1 MKSKHLV
8 RGGVIATLGLGAALV
23 VVGPD
28 RIRALFTQTQT
39 VVNDAIDARIKDP
52 VALRQQIRTL
62 AEQYPRRIADV
73 RGDLAQLKVQQ
84 AQLQRDLQI
93 ANRVVEMADADF
105 EKLSLA
111 LGHANAT
118 AIQNV
123 SLRSDAP
130 GAEAEPQ
137 AGIVIVFK
145 NERLSIE
152 QAQNKSGQVVAT
164 RAAYASRA
172 ADIQRDLGYLTR
184 QEQQLGQLL
193 GKLEQEQMSFN
204 TQMFDLDRQID
215 AIGRNDRMIAI
226 MSDRQKTL
234 DEQSRYRAAS
244 LDQIT
249 SKLADIRARQEA
261 QLGSLGKLQDRTAY
275 EDAAKATLDR
285 ETATAAAQKARQP
298 QQPKAHV
305 IEINPDK
312 LPPLPAVT
320 PGAPAAP
327 TVTPTAADGRVSMRT
342 D

>member
-1 MKSKHLV
+1 MAMSKHLV
-8 RGGVIATLGLGAALV
+8 RGGVIAALGLGAALV

-28 RIRALFTQTQT
+28 RVRALFTQTQSN
-39 VVNDAIDARIKDP
+39 VNAAIDKQITDP

-73 RGDLAQLKVQQ
+73 RGDLAQLKTQQ

-111 LGHANAT
+111 LGHASAT

-123 SLRSDAP
+123 SLRSDQPEGEAQP
-130 GAEAEPQ
+130 GV
-137 AGIVIVFK
+137 VIVFK

-152 QAQNKSGQVVAT
+152 QAQNRSSQVVAT

-172 ADIQRDLGYLTR
+172 ADVQRDLGYLTQ

-226 MSDRQKTL
+226 MSERQKTL

-261 QLGSLGKLQDRTAY
+261 QLSSLGKLQDRTAY
-275 EDAAKATLDR
+275 EDAAKSLLDR
-285 ETATAAAQKARQP
+285 ENATAAAQKARAPQP
-298 QQPKAHV
+298 RQHV

-312 LPPLPAVT
+312 LPPLPPA
-320 PGAPAAP
+320 APAAP
-327 TVTPTAADGRVSMRT
+327 AVTPTSGADGRVSANTR
-342 D
+342 